1 MKKIIFFL
9 ILLSMLLLSQ
19 IKPAAAEEADKTTT
33 RRFAFVIGTNNGG
46 PDRVTLRYAITDARA
61 MMKVLEDLGGVLP
74 DDTRFLVEPDRET
87 FFREMSRL
95 QEKVNQAKSGARR
108 VEVIFYYSGH
118 SDDQNILLGGDRVS
132 YKEFRSKINN
142 IDADVRIAI
151 LDSCASGAFNLLK
164 GIKKKAPFL
173 VDTAYEMKGF
183 AFMTSSSSLEA
194 SQESGK
200 LKGSFFTH
208 HLISGLRGAADMTQD
223 GMITLSEAYQYAYK
237 ETLSHTENTISG
249 PQHPM
254 YNIQMSGK
262 GDVIMTDIRKSS
274 SVLVIGKN
282 IFGRV
287 FVHNQ
292 ENILVVEINKPFG
305 RDIEIGLETGKYRV
319 INIRNGNIY
328 ESRIALTEGMSYQLK
343 INQFKETKKAY
354 ALARGNITFPPGKM
368 KNRFQVEFFGGF
380 STLNPADLNLRSQ
393 YETEHR
399 EFLDYRYMNM
409 KNAGELLF
417 YSRDTEGVFEKI
429 KNAIPRGFRFKYFLS
444 NSIAISLGFSYI
456 SREKTSHVT
465 HRYTIDDIENN
476 INRHYVVDFETS
488 PFTLSAAGYIPAI
501 GIHMSKKLTRSVD
514 IEGFLAG
521 GPLFARCS
529 YYVDYQSAPLSD
541 EGVIVDKE
549 YWDVGVIEEKGKGTG
564 LSLEGGVRMNLKIG
578 ENFAFFL
585 EGGYAYQAANKLSG
599 PGYSTL
605 NYETRTWEG
614 VWGIKEAFKDGQWG
628 SRYFQLPSNS
638 WDVKKDYVYYKIGN
652 FHLDLSGF
660 RMKIGISYRF

>member
-1 MKKIIFFL
+1 MKKVIFFL
-9 ILLSMLLLSQ
+9 ILLIIILLSQ
-19 IKPAAAEEADKTTT
+19 IIPAAAVDVEEADKITT
-33 RRFAFVIGTNNGG
+33 RRFAFVIGANNGG
-46 PDRVTLRYAITDARA
+46 PDRVTLRYAVTDAKS
-61 MMKVLEDLGGVLP
+61 MIKVLEDLGGVLP
-74 DDTRFLVEPDRET
+74 DDTRFLVEPDRGT

-95 QEKVNQAKSGARR
+95 EEKVNRAKSGARR

-118 SDDQNILLGGDRVS
+118 SDDQNILLGSDRVS
-132 YKEFRSKINN
+132 YKEFRNKINRIN
-142 IDADVRIAI
+142 ADVRIAV

-164 GIKKKAPFL
+164 GVKKKAPFL

-287 FVHNQ
+287 FIHNQ
-292 ENILVVEINKPFG
+292 ENVLVVEINKPFG

-319 INIRNGNIY
+319 INIRDGNIY

-343 INQFKETKKAY
+343 VNQFKETKMAY

-380 STLNPADLNLRSQ
+380 STLNPEDLNLRATREEQ
-393 YETEHR
+393 ADIFYEANYLNYLRHTGTISSYTKEMDGN
-399 EFLDYRYMNM
+399 FKL
-409 KNAGELLF
+409 
-417 YSRDTEGVFEKI
+417 I
-429 KNAIPRGFRFKYFLS
+429 KNAAPFGFRLKYFLNRS
-444 NSIAISLGFSYI
+444 MAISLGFEYM
-456 SREKTSHVT
+456 SRNQPSNIKR
-465 HRYTIDDIENN
+465 RYTLAIGNGDT
-476 INRHYVVDFETS
+476 Y
-488 PFTLSAAGYIPAI
+488 LSHWNLYPYNLSTKGYIPTL
-501 GIHMSKKLTRSVD
+501 GIHLGKRISGSLGV
-514 IEGFLAG
+514 EGFISAG
-521 GPLFARCS
+521 PVFAQCGYLF
-529 YYVDYQSAPLSD
+529 
-541 EGVIVDKE
+541 E
-549 YWDVGVIEEKGKGTG
+549 YETMEMLDSGINGDNPELLLQNLEENGKGTG
-564 LSLEGGVRMNLKIG
+564 FSLRGGARLNIDMG
-578 ENFAFFL
+578 RNFGLFL
-585 EGGYAYQAANKLSG
+585 EGEYAHQVVNKISGSGENILDFETETWQA
-599 PGYSTL
+599 
-605 NYETRTWEG
+605 EWG
-614 VWGIKEAFKDGQWG
+614 VKGQLVIKDWGQIYYIW
-628 SRYFQLPSNS
+628 PSNY
-638 WDVKKDYVYYKIGN
+638 WFNEQKDLRIGD
-652 FHLDLSGF
+652 FKLDLSGF
-660 RMKIGISYRF
+660 RMKIGIFYRF

>member
-9 ILLSMLLLSQ
+9 ILLLMFLLSQ
-19 IKPAAAEEADKTTT
+19 IKPAAVEEADKTTT
-33 RRFAFVIGTNNGG
+33 RRFAFVIGANNGG
-46 PDRVTLRYAITDARA
+46 PDRVTLRYAVTDARS

-95 QEKVNQAKSGARR
+95 EEKVNRAKPGARR

-118 SDDQNILLGGDRVS
+118 SDDQNILLGSDRVS
-132 YKEFRSKINN
+132 YKEFRGKINN

-164 GIKKKAPFL
+164 GVKKKAPFL

-208 HLISGLRGAADMTQD
+208 HLVSGLRGAADMTQD

-237 ETLSHTENTISG
+237 ETLSHTEKTLSG

-282 IFGRV
+282 IFGRI

-292 ENILVVEINKPFG
+292 ENVLVVEINKPYG
-305 RDIEIGLETGKYRV
+305 RDIEIGLEAGKYRV
-319 INIRNGNIY
+319 INIRKGNIY

-343 INQFKETKKAY
+343 INQFKETKKVY
-354 ALARGNITFPPGKM
+354 ALARGNITFHPGKM

-380 STLNPADLNLRSQ
+380 SSLNPADLNLRAQ
-393 YETEHR
+393 YEKEHR
-399 EFLDYRYMNM
+399 EFIHYRYINR
-409 KNAGELLF
+409 KNAGDITF
-417 YSRDTEGVFEKI
+417 YSRDTEGEFEKI
-429 KNAIPRGFRFKYFLS
+429 KNAIPLGFRFKYFLS
-444 NSIAISLGFSYI
+444 NSIAISLGFNYI
-456 SREKTSHVT
+456 SGEKTSHVT
-465 HRYTIDDIENN
+465 HRYTIEEN
-476 INRHYVVDFETS
+476 IYGHYILDFETS

-501 GIHMSKKLTRSVD
+501 GIHISRKLTHSAE
-514 IEGFLAG
+514 IEGFLTG

-541 EGVIVDKE
+541 EGVILDKY

-564 LSLEGGVRMNLKIG
+564 LSLEGGVRMNLNIG
-578 ENFAFFL
+578 KNFALFL
-585 EGGYAYQAANKLSG
+585 EGGYAYQAAYKLSG

-614 VWGIKEAFKDGQWG
+614 VWGIKEAYKDDQWG
-628 SRYFQLPSNS
+628 TRYFQLPSSS
-638 WDVKKDYVYYKIGN
+638 WEAEKDYLYYKIGN
-652 FHLDLSGF
+652 FKLDLSGF
-660 RMKIGISYRF
+660 RMQIGIFYRF

>member
-1 MKKIIFFL
+1 MKKIIFFI
-9 ILLSMLLLSQ
+9 ILLIIILLNQ
-19 IKPAAAEEADKTTT
+19 IKPAAAEEADKITT
-33 RRFAFVIGTNNGG
+33 RRFAFVMGANNGG
-46 PDRVTLRYAITDARA
+46 PDRVTLRYAVTDAKS
-61 MMKVLEDLGGVLP
+61 MLKVLEDLGGVLP

-87 FFREMSRL
+87 FFREITRL
-95 QEKVNQAKSGARR
+95 EEKVNRAKTAARR
-108 VEVIFYYSGH
+108 VEAIFYYSGH
-118 SDDQNILLGGDRVS
+118 SDDQNILLGSDRVS
-132 YKEFRSKINN
+132 YEEFRNKINC

-164 GIKKKAPFL
+164 GVKKKAPFL
-173 VDTAYEMKGF
+173 VDNAYDMKGF

-208 HLISGLRGAADMTQD
+208 HLVSGLRGAADMTQD

-237 ETLSHTENTISG
+237 ETLSHTEKTISG

-274 SVLVIGKN
+274 SVLVIGEN

-287 FVHNQ
+287 FIHDQ
-292 ENILVVEINKPFG
+292 ENVLVVEINKPFG

-319 INIRNGNIY
+319 INIRDGNIY

-343 INQFKETKKAY
+343 VNQFKETKKVY

-393 YETEHR
+393 YEIENR
-399 EFLDYRYMNM
+399 EFIDYRYLNM
-409 KNAGELLF
+409 KNSGELIF
-417 YSRDTEGVFEKI
+417 YSKNLEGEYKKI
-429 KNAIPRGFRFKYFLS
+429 KSAFPLGFRFKYFFS
-444 NSIAISLGFSYI
+444 HSIAISLGFDYI
-456 SREKTSHVT
+456 SRKKNSHIKDQ
-465 HRYTIDDIENN
+465 YTIEDN
-476 INRHYVVDFETS
+476 INQSYIDDRETS
-488 PFTLSAAGYIPAI
+488 PYTLSAVGYIPAI
-501 GIHMSKKLTRSVD
+501 GIHISRKLSRSAEV
-514 IEGFLAG
+514 EGFLAG

-529 YYVDYQSAPLSD
+529 YFMEYQKAPLSY

-549 YWDVGVIEEKGKGTG
+549 YWGVGVLEEKGKGTG
-564 LSLEGGVRMNLKIG
+564 FSLKGGVRFNIALGKNYG
-578 ENFAFFL
+578 VFL
-585 EGGYAYQAANKLSG
+585 EGEYAYQQVSKISG
-599 PGYSTL
+599 PGYQTY
-605 NYETRTWEG
+605 NYETETWEG
-614 VWGIKEAFKDGQWG
+614 VWGIKEVYLAGQWG
-628 SRYFQLPSNS
+628 TKYFQLPSNS
-638 WDVKKDYVYYKIGN
+638 WEGERGYLYYKISD

-660 RMKIGISYRF
+660 RMKIGIFYRF